1 MPNPKTGTVT
11 TNVAKAV
18 SDIKGGKIEFQS

>member
-11 TNVAKAV
+11 NDIV
-18 SDIKGGKIEFQS
+18 SAINELKKGRTEFS